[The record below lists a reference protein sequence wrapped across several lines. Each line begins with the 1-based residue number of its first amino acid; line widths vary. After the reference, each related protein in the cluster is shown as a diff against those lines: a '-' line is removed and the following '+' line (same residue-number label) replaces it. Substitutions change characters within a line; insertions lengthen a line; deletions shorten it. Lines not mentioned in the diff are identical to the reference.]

1 MSYPIHILKHEH
13 RVIEQGLR
21 ALNGVCLR
29 LASGQWIPPG
39 TLSQLLDFIRT
50 FADQY
55 HHGKEEA
62 HFFPALERRGIRR
75 EAGPLGMLAHQH
87 EIERELSAKLCLA
100 IEDYAEA
107 YPKAHERFIT
117 AARRYI
123 DLMVTHMETEDK
135 LLFRL
140 AEEILDEKDKEE
152 LTLAFKQAELEL
164 SPGAVEKYEQIAA
177 ELEMDWTV

>member
-1 MSYPIHILKHEH
+1 MSYPIHTLKHEH

-29 LASGQWIPPG
+29 LGSGQWIPPG

-50 FADQY
+50 FAEKY
-55 HHGKEEA
+55 HHGKEEEQ
-62 HFFPALERRGIRR
+62 FFQLLNAVESGASMALSSCSTR
-75 EAGPLGMLAHQH
+75 QH
-87 EIERELSAKLCLA
+87 EIERELSEKLCLA
-100 IEDYAEA
+100 IEEYAEA
-107 YPKAHERFIT
+107 DPKAHERFII

-123 DLMVTHMETEDK
+123 DLMVGHMETEDK

-140 AEEILDEKDKEE
+140 AEEILDEKDNAE

-164 SPGAVEKYEQIAA
+164 GSGALENYEQIAA
-177 ELEMDWTV
+177 SLEMNWTL

>member
-1 MSYPIHILKHEH
+1 MSYPIHTLKHEH

-29 LASGQWIPPG
+29 LGSGQWIPPG

-75 EAGPLGMLAHQH
+75 EYGPLELLTRQH

-100 IEDYAEA
+100 IEEYAEA
-107 YPKAHERFIT
+107 DPKAHERFII

-123 DLMVTHMETEDK
+123 DLMVGHMETEDK

-140 AEEILDEKDKEE
+140 AEEILDEKDMAE
-152 LTLAFKQAELEL
+152 LTLAFKQAELEFG
-164 SPGAVEKYEQIAA
+164 PGALENYEQIAA
-177 ELEMDWTV
+177 RLETDCTL

>member
-62 HFFPALERRGIRR
+62 HFFPALERRGVQRDD
-75 EAGPLGMLAHQH
+75 GPLGMLAHQH
-87 EIERELSAKLCLA
+87 EIERELSAQLCLA
-100 IEDYAEA
+100 IEDYAGA
-107 YPKAHERFIT
+107 YPKPHERFIA

-123 DLMVTHMETEDK
+123 DLSFSFCPRSISKSTPK
-135 LLFRL
+135 PL
-140 AEEILDEKDKEE
+140 A
-152 LTLAFKQAELEL
+152 L
-164 SPGAVEKYEQIAA
+164 SASLMRATSISQGTSK
-177 ELEMDWTV
+177 TR